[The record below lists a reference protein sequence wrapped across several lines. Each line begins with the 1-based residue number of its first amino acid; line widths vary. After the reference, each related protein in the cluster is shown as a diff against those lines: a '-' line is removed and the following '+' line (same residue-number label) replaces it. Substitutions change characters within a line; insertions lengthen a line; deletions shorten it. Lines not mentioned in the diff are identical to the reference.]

1 MANFLSPEWFEQAG
15 KDIVQGGQDFGEDL
29 QDGAQVVGDA
39 LPGVAQVVGDVAQV
53 VGETV
58 QNVAQVIG
66 DVVTDVGEALP
77 DVPVNPNPNS
87 VVDQIENNVDQQ
99 PTSGYVVD
107 QIESTIV
114 QLPTSD
120 YIVDQ
125 IESTNNLQ
133 STPDYV
139 VGPDFNNSAPEL
151 LSPVFETFDPL
162 TNPNPGLEVR
172 AFEYGEVGVDVLS
185 IDTINDEESYRRA
198 LELLVE
204 WRIRGGGGGYGYMEA
219 LRQQSIEYLLNE
231 RLQEAMAE
239 NPTF

>member
-1 MANFLSPEWFEQAG
+1 MSFFADAGAWFEQAG

-39 LPGVAQVVGDVAQV
+39 LPGVAQDVADVAQV

-107 QIESTIV
+107 QIESI
-114 QLPTSD
+114 S
-120 YIVDQ
+120 
-125 IESTNNLQ
+125 NLQ

-139 VGPDFNNSAPEL
+139 VGPDFNNSAPEF

-219 LRQQSIEYLLNE
+219 QQSIEYLLNE
-231 RLQEAMAE
+231 RLQ
-239 NPTF
+239 

>member
-1 MANFLSPEWFEQAG
+1 MSFFADAGAWFEQAG

-99 PTSGYVVD
+99 PTSGYV
-107 QIESTIV
+107 
-114 QLPTSD
+114 
-120 YIVDQ
+120 VDQ

>member
-1 MANFLSPEWFEQAG
+1 MSFFADAGAWFEQAG

-107 QIESTIV
+107 QIEST
-114 QLPTSD
+114 
-120 YIVDQ
+120 
-125 IESTNNLQ
+125 NNLQ

-162 TNPNPGLEVR
+162 TNPNPGLESS
-172 AFEYGEVGVDVLS
+172 AFEFSAVGVDALS
-185 IDTINDEESYRRA
+185 IDSTNEEESYSRGNELFQEW
-198 LELLVE
+198 LEL
-204 WRIRGGGGGYGYMEA
+204 GGGGGYGHMED
-219 LRQQSIEYLLNE
+219 LRQEIEYLLNE

>member
-1 MANFLSPEWFEQAG
+1 MANFLSTEWFEQAG

-39 LPGVAQVVGDVAQV
+39 LPGVAQDVADVAQV

-107 QIESTIV
+107 QIEST
-114 QLPTSD
+114 
-120 YIVDQ
+120 
-125 IESTNNLQ
+125 NNLQ

-162 TNPNPGLEVR
+162 TNPNPGLESS
-172 AFEYGEVGVDVLS
+172 AFEFSAVGVDALS
-185 IDTINDEESYRRA
+185 IDSTNEEESYSRGNELFQEW
-198 LELLVE
+198 LEL
-204 WRIRGGGGGYGYMEA
+204 GGGYD
-219 LRQQSIEYLLNE
+219 SIDSMKESQMDSMNSIFE
-231 RLQEAMAE
+231 VADIPM
-239 NPTF
+239 F